1 MDSSHVSTIVVGM
14 DARRSP
20 LPRFA
25 ISCDPSEEQHHHSMP
40 EARVCK
46 ELSPV
51 DETVRFRVSTGQL
64 SPGAVSA
71 SSVSSYD
78 GTSSHVHHGEQL
90 SPAQPP
96 CKPTITIRKGP
107 FGFGFTLKSVRVYLG
122 EHSDYYTIEHIVT
135 AVVEGSPAYEAGLR
149 SDDLITAV
157 NGQPV
162 HNLTHPQLMH
172 RLLSY
177 GNELML
183 K

>member
-1 MDSSHVSTIVVGM
+1 
-14 DARRSP
+14 
-20 LPRFA
+20 
-25 ISCDPSEEQHHHSMP
+25 MP